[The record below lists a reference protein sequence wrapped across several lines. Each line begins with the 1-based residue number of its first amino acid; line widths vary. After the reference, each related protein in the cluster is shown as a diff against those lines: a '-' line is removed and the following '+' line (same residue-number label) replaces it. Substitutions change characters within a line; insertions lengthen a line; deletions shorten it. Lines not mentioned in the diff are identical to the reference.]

1 MMELKRAVLLVRC
14 AMERAGNLGL
24 RMPQT
29 KVVLCGCL
37 LAVLLSGA
45 PAWAQIGS
53 ERYSSIIIDA
63 ASGRELSSVN
73 ADEPRYPASLT
84 KMMTLYLTFEA
95 LREKR
100 ITPDTLVPVSQHAA
114 EMSPSKL
121 GLVPGTKMTVEQ
133 AIFGL
138 VTQSAND
145 AAAALGE
152 FLGGSEPAF
161 AALMTQRAHALG
173 MEHTIFR
180 NASGL
185 PNLEQT
191 TTARD
196 LSRLAAHLLSDFPA
210 EYHYFSTP
218 SFRFHGRVFT
228 NHDHLL
234 ESYPGADGLKTGF
247 ITASG
252 FNLVTSAVHGNVRL
266 IGVVMGAARVAE
278 RDRHMMLL
286 LDRGFAMMGEPGGEP
301 RSEGRNVALLSHA
314 SAVPLPPP
322 APPAVG
328 SGPRWAVRVGAFS
341 SESAARRAAEAAHRW
356 TDAGRIIV
364 SPTSHEGRAAWR
376 AELVGLGPSEASSAC
391 TVLERHKINCVVVK
405 PEV

>member
-1 MMELKRAVLLVRC
+1 MARC
-14 AMERAGNLGL
+14 VMLWAARFGL
-24 RMPQT
+24 HVGRMG
-29 KVVLCGCL
+29 VSLCACL
-37 LAVLLSGA
+37 LATALSAA
-45 PAWAQIGS
+45 PASAQIGS

-63 ASGRELSSVN
+63 TSGRELSSVN

-95 LREKR
+95 LHARR
-100 ITPDTLVPVSQHAA
+100 IGLDTLVPVSAHAA

-161 AALMTQRAHALG
+161 ATLMTQRAHALG
-173 MEHTIFR
+173 MEHTTFR

-185 PNLEQT
+185 PNPEQT

-196 LSRLAAHLLSDFPA
+196 LSRLAAHLLADFPA

-218 SFRFHGRVFT
+218 SFRFHGRVFA

-234 ESYPGADGLKTGF
+234 ENYPGADGLKTGF

-252 FNLVTSAVHGNVRL
+252 FNLVSSAVHGNVRL
-266 IGVVMGAARVAE
+266 IGVVLGAARAPE

-286 LDRGFAMMGEPGGEP
+286 LDRGFAMMGEPGGDAHGEA
-301 RSEGRNVALLSHA
+301 RNIALLSHA
-314 SAVPLPPP
+314 AAVPLPPP
-322 APPAVG
+322 APPGTG

-341 SESAARRAAEAAHRW
+341 SESAARRAAEAAHKW
-356 TDAGRIIV
+356 TDAGRVIV

-391 TVLERHKINCVVVK
+391 NVLERHKISCVVIK
-405 PEV
+405 PEA

>member
-1 MMELKRAVLLVRC
+1 MIKMRRAVQMVHRTVVW
-14 AMERAGNLGL
+14 AGVIGL
-24 RMPQT
+24 RMMRAGAR
-29 KVVLCGCL
+29 LCGGL
-37 LAVLLSGA
+37 LALLALAA
-45 PAWAQIGS
+45 PACAQIGS

-63 ASGRELSSVN
+63 ATGRELSSVN
-73 ADEPRYPASLT
+73 ADEPRFPASLT

-95 LREKR
+95 LHERR
-100 ITPDTLVPVSQHAA
+100 ISLETLVPVSQHAS

-133 AIFGL
+133 GIFGL

-161 AALMTQRAHALG
+161 ASVMTQRARALG
-173 MEHTIFR
+173 MEHTTFR

-185 PNLEQT
+185 PDLEQT

-196 LSRLAAHLLSDFPA
+196 LSRLAAHLVADFPA

-218 SFRFHGRVFT
+218 NFRFHGRIFA

-252 FNLVTSAVHGNVRL
+252 FNLVSSAVRGNVRL
-266 IGVVMGAARVAE
+266 IGVVMGAARAPE
-278 RDRHMMLL
+278 RDRHMMML
-286 LDRGFAMMGEPGGEP
+286 LDRGFAMMGEPGGEA
-301 RSEGRNVALLSHA
+301 RAVGRNVALLSRA
-314 SAVPLPPP
+314 DAVPLPPP
-322 APPAVG
+322 ARSGGGGG
-328 SGPRWAVRVGAFS
+328 SHWAVQVGAFG
-341 SESAARRAAEAAHRW
+341 SETAARRAAQTARKW
-356 TDAGRIIV
+356 TDAGRVAV
-364 SPTSHEGRAAWR
+364 SPTSREGHAAWR

-391 TVLERHKINCVVVK
+391 NMLERHKISCVVVK
-405 PEV
+405 PEA